1 MAQKQLTPVW
11 IPVWDH
17 KEAKEMK
24 KGKNTKGYMLY
35 EPEAGRPVYQP
46 KQKPVKRDNSSKKPG
61 GKKTEK

>member
-1 MAQKQLTPVW
+1 
-11 IPVWDH
+11 
-17 KEAKEMK
+17 MK